1 MFHFNKNVYNEINQ
15 ELKNSDIYYSFEPNE
30 MSFTFIIINDLKK
43 TVDVEA
49 KGAMYVNQVACP
61 FARKF
66 TLKNR
71 EKLTIVLADVLRD
84 YLVETGQTPIIQ
96 ASW

>member
-1 MFHFNKNVYNEINQ
+1 M
-15 ELKNSDIYYSFEPNE
+15 L
-30 MSFTFIIINDLKK
+30 TFSSEKPI
-43 TVDVEA
+43 
-49 KGAMYVNQVACP
+49 VACP

-66 TLKNR
+66 TLRNR